1 MKIEKILVAGAGALG
16 ALYGHKFLEKKKN
29 IFFLA
34 DGKRKTRLESDGL
47 IVNGKKYPVKC
58 TDGNPSFK
66 PDFIL
71 IAVKYHNLPEILEQ
85 IKNMVTKETVIISV
99 LNGIDSEEIIKNS
112 LKKGKILL
120 SVPLGMDA
128 VRDGNATSFT
138 NEGKLFFGHFDNS
151 TVENDIKLVKNLFN
165 ECSIAY
171 ETPDDIKH
179 IMWFKFMI
187 NTGINQ
193 VSAILN
199 ANYEFM
205 RTNVYAK
212 ELMDRTMFEVIKIAN
227 AEGVE
232 LSGSDL
238 TKWYGILASL
248 GAEGKTSM
256 CQDTEAKRKTEVQM
270 LSGKMIELGQKHNID
285 VTINKV
291 LYNLIKAKESL

>member
-16 ALYGHKFLEKKKN
+16 ALYGHKFIEKKKN

-58 TDGNPSFK
+58 TDGNPAFK

-71 IAVKYHNLPEILEQ
+71 IAVKYHNLPEIIEQ
-85 IKNMVTKETVIISV
+85 IKNMVTEETVIISV

-128 VRDGNATSFT
+128 VRDGNATIFT

-151 TVENDIKLVKNLFN
+151 TTENDIKPVKDLFI
-165 ECSIAY
+165 ECSLAHEIP
-171 ETPDDIKH
+171 EDIKH
-179 IMWFKFMI
+179 VMWFKFMI

-205 RTNVYAK
+205 RSNVYAK
-212 ELMDRTMFEVIKIAN
+212 ELMDQTMLEVIKVAN
-227 AEGVE
+227 AEGVD

-248 GAEGKTSM
+248 GGDGKTSM

-291 LYNLIKAKESL
+291 LYNLIRAKESL

>member
-1 MKIEKILVAGAGALG
+1 MKIENILVAGAGALG
-16 ALYGHKFLEKKKN
+16 ALYGHKFIEKKKN

-34 DGKRKTRLESDGL
+34 EGKRKTRLETEGL

-58 TDGNPSFK
+58 TDGNSQFK
-66 PDFIL
+66 PDLIL
-71 IAVKYHNLPEILEQ
+71 IAVKYHNLPEIIEQ
-85 IKNMVTKETVIISV
+85 IRNMATNETVIISV
-99 LNGIDSEEIIKNS
+99 LNGIDSEEIIKTG
-112 LKKGKILL
+112 LGKGKILM

-128 VRDGNATSFT
+128 VRDGNATIFS

-151 TVENDIKLVKNLFN
+151 TDENDIELVKDLLN
-165 ECSIAY
+165 ECSLAY
-171 ETPDDIKH
+171 EVPDDIKH
-179 IMWFKFMI
+179 VMWFKFMI

-205 RTNVYAK
+205 RSNVYAR
-212 ELMDRTMFEVIKIAN
+212 ELMDRTMLEVIKVAN
-227 AEGVE
+227 AEGVD
-232 LSGSDL
+232 LSEADL
-238 TKWYGILASL
+238 NKWYGILASL

-270 LSGKMIELGQKHNID
+270 LSGKMIELGHKHNID